1 MKIEDIYNKY
11 EFQLFKRHVIIYED
25 VDDETKERI
34 KNYLKELIEDLYKL
48 DFVRSV
54 SVNKCFEPE
63 DPTVDD
69 IELLVSFDKE
79 YDLKE
84 RISLEIKYEGYLQR
98 QLADIEKFEKMEQ
111 SPIPENI
118 DFMKIESIAWGA
130 REKLQKINPSSLGQ
144 AARIPGVNHTD
155 VNALMVYIKKNK

>member
-1 MKIEDIYNKY
+1 MKIEDIYKY
-11 EFQLFKRHVIIYED
+11 EFQLFKRPVIIYED

-84 RISLEIKYEGYLQR
+84 RINKLKEIWRLKHRIEEKYELSFRDIDTHVDENRWNEGYE
-98 QLADIEKFEKMEQ
+98 IE
-111 SPIPENI
+111 
-118 DFMKIESIAWGA
+118 
-130 REKLQKINPSSLGQ
+130 L
-144 AARIPGVNHTD
+144 
-155 VNALMVYIKKNK
+155 

>member
-84 RISLEIKYEGYLQR
+84 RINKLKEIWRLKHRIEEKYELSFR
-98 QLADIEKFEKMEQ
+98 DID
-111 SPIPENI
+111 IHVDENR
-118 DFMKIESIAWGA
+118 W
-130 REKLQKINPSSLGQ
+130 N
-144 AARIPGVNHTD
+144 
-155 VNALMVYIKKNK
+155 

>member
-84 RISLEIKYEGYLQR
+84 RINKLKEIWRLKHRIEEKYELSFRDIDIHVDENRWNEGYE
-98 QLADIEKFEKMEQ
+98 IE
-111 SPIPENI
+111 
-118 DFMKIESIAWGA
+118 
-130 REKLQKINPSSLGQ
+130 L
-144 AARIPGVNHTD
+144 
-155 VNALMVYIKKNK
+155 